1 VISTENVN
9 KLNQFREHTCDGIYP
24 GLFRLGR
31 FPALVGLNRFYNIE
45 FSGTVPQ
52 KLLFK
57 LQAPKGF
64 IKVQVRYDYK
74 NSFAVLKNDVVVDEM
89 EFNNQLRAVPAL
101 TGSFCGENKFNTIQN
116 SLQFTIQK
124 GCTLEVIPRNVVR
137 ASIRMQWTFY
147 EFFAA
152 GGTTNFVDRL
162 AGSLNIHAST
172 IKVVAVY
179 EGSVIVAFEIFESG
193 ENDD

>member
-1 VISTENVN
+1 
-9 KLNQFREHTCDGIYP
+9 
-24 GLFRLGR
+24 
-31 FPALVGLNRFYNIE
+31 
-45 FSGTVPQ
+45 
-52 KLLFK
+52 
-57 LQAPKGF
+57 
-64 IKVQVRYDYK
+64 
-74 NSFAVLKNDVVVDEM
+74 M

-137 ASIRMQWTFY
+137 ASIRMQWTFD